1 MNRFV
6 RSNRAGRAAVL
17 AATGFAGIALFQI
30 ALALGA
36 PWGHA
41 AWGGAEAH
49 LSTAQRIGSGVAA
62 AVWTAAGLVVLGRA
76 GFWRLGNSM
85 RLYRWGTWFLVAL
98 LGLSAVPNLISQ
110 SRWEN
115 FLLGP
120 LSALLAIL
128 CTIVARSHL
137 TEREGERAAIPA
149 RLNTTA
155 ESRSGRRERSEPV

>member
-6 RSNRAGRAAVL
+6 RSDRAGRAALL
-17 AATGFAGIALFQI
+17 AATGFAGVALFQL

-49 LSTAQRIGSGVAA
+49 LSTAQRIGSAA
-62 AVWTAAGLVVLGRA
+62 AAVVWTAAGLVVLGRA
-76 GFWRLGNSM
+76 GFWRPGRSV

-98 LGLSAVPNLISQ
+98 LGLAAVPNFASQ

-115 FLLGP
+115 VVLGP
-120 LSALLAIL
+120 LSVLLAIL
-128 CTIVARSHL
+128 CLIVARSRNVRPDL
-137 TEREGERAAIPA
+137 SERGSPVP
-149 RLNTTA
+149 
-155 ESRSGRRERSEPV
+155 SR

>member
-6 RSNRAGRAAVL
+6 RSDRAGTAAVL

-49 LSTAQRIGSGVAA
+49 LSTAQRIGSAVAA
-62 AVWTAAGLVVLGRA
+62 VIWTAAGLVVLGRA
-76 GFWRLGNSM
+76 GFWRLGKSV

-98 LGLSAVPNLISQ
+98 LGLSAVPNFASQ
-110 SRWEN
+110 SHWEN
-115 FLLGP
+115 FVLGP
-120 LSALLAIL
+120 LSVLLAIL
-128 CTIVARSHL
+128 CMIVARSRP
-137 TEREGERAAIPA
+137 TEREGDRASLPA
-149 RLNTTA
+149 RLNATA